1 VDRRGDRCRVLDIGT
16 GSGAIAIAIAQERPS
31 CEVHA
36 TDISEG
42 VHRRVGS
49 AIELLNWKVDIAAA
63 NGVDAGAVQQL
74 EAQLTEMR
82 RSLAEL
88 AEPQRIE
95 RISQEVAQLGNQLT
109 ELRRHLQR
117 DDVSSLRADVSS
129 YRGEMV
135 ALREAL
141 DALRALQEPGED
153 GDQLFHPRDH
163 APARLALT

>member
-1 VDRRGDRCRVLDIGT
+1 VRRTKVKAVSAALAELQQQVRRL
-16 GSGAIAIAIAQERPS
+16 S
-31 CEVHA
+31 

-63 NGVDAGAVQQL
+63 NGVDAGAIQQL

-117 DDVSSLRADVSS
+117 DDVSS
-129 YRGEMV
+129 
-135 ALREAL
+135 
-141 DALRALQEPGED
+141 
-153 GDQLFHPRDH
+153 
-163 APARLALT
+163 